1 MKFLFVIS
9 SNPFSKDYGSVY
21 NLAKFLSKKGSVT
34 IFLVGNGVY
43 YMIRPEATQLKDY
56 AKIMYCA
63 HSAHQRGVNNP
74 PDIFESSSTYNLSRM
89 LSEFEKVIIF
99 N

>member
-9 SNPFSKDYGSVY
+9 SSPFSKDYTTIY
-21 NLAKFLSKKGSVT
+21 NLCRVLSEKGSVT

-43 YMIRPEATQLKDY
+43 YMIRPEVTHLKDY

-74 PDIFESSSTYNLSRM
+74 PDIFESSSTYNLSRI

>member
-1 MKFLFVIS
+1 MKFLIVIS
-9 SNPFSKDYGSVY
+9 SNPFSKDYVSVY
-21 NLAKFLSKKGSVT
+21 NLAKALSKKGSVT

-43 YMIRPEATQLKDY
+43 YIVRPEVVQLKDY
-56 AKIMYCA
+56 ARIMYCA
-63 HSAHQRGVNNP
+63 HSAHQRGINNP

-89 LSEFEKVIIF
+89 ISDFEKVIIF